1 MVALSGSCCRSFC
14 CLVVWTALS
23 SICGVALTTSPAAS
37 SGPPMARPDKSV
49 GERCRFM
56 KSPHVFPSAFLL
68 GFAITAL
75 NPVVADAAVATT
87 TMTVTKTTMAS
98 DPAAHAMESL
108 SLATLQRSA
117 QFQTISAFEPSATVH
132 QKWMEG
138 TSAWN
143 FRQSSHHQ
151 GAPDSFVLPSL
162 SLSANDRQDDS
173 NDANSAVAGG
183 GNSRRRRRVSS
194 AAPSQNPPNPAV
206 VRIVGP
212 IFWSYLGFSTLAGI
226 KGVYDGIQRKRGNE

>member
-1 MVALSGSCCRSFC
+1 MVALSCSCYRSFC

-23 SICGVALTTSPAAS
+23 SLCGVALTTSSAS
-37 SGPPMARPDKSV
+37 LSGSPTARPEKSV
-49 GERCRFM
+49 GERFQFL
-56 KSPHVFPSAFLL
+56 KSPHVFPSALLL
-68 GFAITAL
+68 GCAITAL

-87 TMTVTKTTMAS
+87 TMPVTKTTMAR
-98 DPAAHAMESL
+98 DPVAHAIESL

-117 QFQTISAFEPSATVH
+117 QFRTASVFQPSPTIN
-132 QKWMEG
+132 QQWIEG
-138 TSAWN
+138 SSAWK
-143 FRQSSHHQ
+143 FRTNSQHQ
-151 GAPDSFVLPSL
+151 ESPDSFVLPSL

-173 NDANSAVAGG
+173 NDAHSAVTGG
-183 GNSRRRRRVSS
+183 GVNRRRRIVSS

-226 KGVYDGIQRKRGNE
+226 KGVYDGIQRKRAEE